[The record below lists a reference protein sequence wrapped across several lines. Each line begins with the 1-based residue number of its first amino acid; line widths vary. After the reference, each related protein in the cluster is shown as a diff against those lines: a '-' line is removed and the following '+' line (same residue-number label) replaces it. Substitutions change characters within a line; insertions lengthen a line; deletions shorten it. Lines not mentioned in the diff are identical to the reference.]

1 MNTKAKRVFLTFCL
15 SISLIFSTVVGS
27 YAYTNILAFGDSL
40 SDNGIYQGYPGGMP
54 GNSNPNDV
62 YGFYRFSN
70 GPVWVEYLAQNLGVP
85 LFDMAY
91 GGATTS
97 MDNPY
102 AYTKTGNAAYQTT
115 TGLQW
120 QVATYSGTFNTI
132 SDNTLI
138 TVWAGA
144 NDMFNARNPLTAAQ
158 NIALAVQNLITLGG
172 DSFLIPNLTI
182 SNPWVA
188 AFDPALAAAVAGLR
202 LANPGVDFYELNMNA
217 FVRTG
222 IDNPTGNWIANSCAN
237 TNNAPGCM
245 NGVFL
250 SWDGIHPTTEIH
262 AQIAAYAAT
271 NVPEPASIIFLIS
284 GLAGLVGIR
293 RRMK

>member
-1 MNTKAKRVFLTFCL
+1 MRTKAKSVFLTGLL
-15 SISLIFSTVVGS
+15 SIFLIFSTVVGS

-40 SDNGIYQGYPGGMP
+40 SDNGIYQGYPGGTP

-70 GPVWVEYLAQNLGVP
+70 GPVWVEYLAQDLGIP

-97 MDNPY
+97 FDNPF
-102 AYTKTGNAAYQTT
+102 AYNKTGNAAYQTT

-120 QVATYSGTFNTI
+120 QVATYAGTFGTI
-132 SDNTLI
+132 SDNTFV

-144 NDMFNARNPLTAAQ
+144 NDMFQGRDPLTAAQ
-158 NIALAVQNLITLGG
+158 NIALAIHNLITLGG
-172 DSFLIPNLTI
+172 DYFLIPNLGI
-182 SNPWVA
+182 ANAWEVA
-188 AFDPALAAAVAGLR
+188 FYTDLAAAVAGLKQ
-202 LANPGVDFYELNMNA
+202 ANPGVNFYELDMAA
-217 FVRTG
+217 FVPTG
-222 IDNPTGNWIANSCAN
+222 IDNPTGTWLANSCEHN
-237 TNNAPGCM
+237 PGQAGCK

-250 SWDGIHPTTEIH
+250 SYDGVHFTTQVHE
-262 AQIAAYAAT
+262 QIAAYAAAS
-271 NVPEPASIIFLIS
+271 VPEPASIILLII